1 MTILK
6 INNKEKMLRNK
17 IEDKIGKEG
26 KVSVEFLIGVIILVV
41 SFVVI
46 LFLIFL
52 VKWNP
57 VIDKETCHQSVVYRA
72 SAQIGA
78 INIKEAIPLKCQ
90 TEKICLTMSGD
101 DCGLAVSR
109 KNPVTKI
116 KLSRENQEAKE
127 KIKDVLAESLVSCH
141 SMLGEGKLNFM
152 PSSLIGKNK
161 KYGLIC
167 TRVVFDDEAR
177 KKIESINFIEF
188 YSYLEKKSINGQDKQ
203 SYLDYL
209 YPEIGNSRKF
219 LDIYNLVK
227 EEAEK
232 SELENVKFAEIKDWK
247 IDLKQENGYAVIASI
262 TPTSQTVALL
272 KGVGVGAATAVVGG
286 ALIFT
291 GIGSPLGVTFLSTA
305 FLSSGAGGAVF
316 LYNLDEEYAYSPP
329 TIYPYDIKKLKE
341 LEIYSFE
348 IAP

>member
-1 MTILK
+1 
-6 INNKEKMLRNK
+6 MLRNK

-116 KLSRENQEAKE
+116 KLSRESQEAKE
-127 KIKDVLAESLVSCH
+127 KIKEVLAESLVSCH

-152 PSSLIGKNK
+152 PASLIGKDK

-177 KKIESINFIEF
+177 KKIDGISFIEF
-188 YSYLEKKSINGQDKQ
+188 YNYLEKKSINEENAQ

-209 YPEIGNSRKF
+209 YPTIGNSRKL
-219 LDIYNLVK
+219 LDIYDLIK

-232 SELENVKFAEIKDWK
+232 NGDVEAGVKFPEIKKWK

-262 TPTSQTVALL
+262 TPTSQTGAVL
-272 KGVGVGAATAVVGG
+272 KGAGVGAVVGG
-286 ALIFT
+286 VLLFT
-291 GIGSPLGVTFLSTA
+291 GIGSPLGVALLSG
-305 FLSSGAGGAVF
+305 SAGGAVF
-316 LYNLDEEYAYSPP
+316 LYEFSEEYAYSPP
-329 TIYPYDIKKLKE
+329 AIYPYDIQKLKE

-348 IAP
+348 VAP